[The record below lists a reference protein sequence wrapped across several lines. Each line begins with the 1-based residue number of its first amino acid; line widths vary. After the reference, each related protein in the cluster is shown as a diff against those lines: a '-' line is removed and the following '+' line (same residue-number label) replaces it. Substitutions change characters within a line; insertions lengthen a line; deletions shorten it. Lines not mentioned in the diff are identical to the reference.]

1 MTSVN
6 SNLLDT
12 DYTFITQNNNY
23 LWMNQKL
30 ITQSAG
36 SYIQRGSLF
45 SSSIHVSP
53 VIDTQRNS
61 VITIENIINNL
72 ITNETNR
79 EGGDALARYITRR
92 VTLKDGFD
100 ATDLKIYMTA
110 NRQAGTAVS
119 CYYKVLSQF
128 DSEIF
133 DDKFWVLMQEE
144 TNTNAVSKSDDENEF
159 LEMEFRPDASNTNY
173 TVDTVTYD
181 SFKTFAIKIVLSSS
195 STTRVPLIKDLR
207 CIALA

>member
-1 MTSVN
+1 MT
-6 SNLLDT
+6 T
-12 DYTFITQNNNY
+12 
-23 LWMNQKL
+23 
-30 ITQSAG
+30 
-36 SYIQRGSLF
+36 
-45 SSSIHVSP
+45 
-53 VIDTQRNS
+53 
-61 VITIENIINNL
+61 
-72 ITNETNR
+72 
-79 EGGDALARYITRR
+79 
-92 VTLKDGFD
+92 
-100 ATDLKIYMTA
+100 TDLKIYMTA

-195 STTRVPLIKDLR
+195 STTRVPLVKDLR